1 MMKDFILNW
10 RASVKRNVLNE
21 NKILHEASDE
31 EIEVIEDVL
40 ADLDPE
46 SLPMNGAFGG
56 KLRKVIPIETIGGK
70 VGGMV
75 SDLESAGYTVN
86 LKDGTV
92 SYETRREHEGKV
104 YKGKKVLKINKLLNG
119 LLAHKKKANVVAMAM
134 ADLRTKRYTRGN
146 TEEENEKYT
155 EDYNKKNEEWEKLA
169 SIGKKAFKGLD
180 RWMLQKNIE
189 KHIKAWEEDAG
200 YFKNDPEALS
210 GFSIIVS
217 RHPVDVL
224 RMSDFDDIT
233 SCHTLAS
240 RSGENGSFVKCA
252 YAEALDGGAIAYV
265 VPTED
270 IKDFES
276 EYGPIE
282 DNTEE
287 VLVDEVRVV
296 GSIDPVSRIRIRV
309 GRMMGGEDNDT
320 IGTIGV
326 PDRRIYGQKIS
337 NFYETLK
344 DWLAKSQQDEIK
356 LLPKITPEDV
366 GDFKQSFSGVKIEDE
381 DIGKINAKKIARLG
395 GSYEDNPF
403 ELNLAALLTPGA
415 GLRGQDDLLKNDL
428 IVGRSRHGFDEDDIS
443 LPRGNTDRLEAELEE
458 ETDDWNRRL
467 AHMTIHAEVTD
478 WGDGPAIDTHA
489 NLSIDLEL
497 SEDDFSDSGWNELR
511 NNGYDYGKYIFD
523 ELEGMGYDWAG
534 DETISQPHIVLNRI
548 LNNFELRG
556 IIVPSDDM
564 GGYIYDI
571 DSFNDW
577 GSALEN
583 RIDDMVD
590 DLILPVT
597 MNVLRREGALITNK
611 VDEFYRM
618 TQDDP
623 DYHESDWTFD
633 YRPDEETVD
642 VDLDDIPI
650 KVDEIEGLEE
660 KYYDQEVIK
669 EIMMSR
675 DFRTLWRK
683 LLFDKVP
690 GFIPGESM
698 YPDLTRGWVGH
709 GGSNYGITFTMDSD
723 DPDEQFDSIKGAI
736 VSIDKELASE
746 IAMIAY
752 AQFAKHDKKYKKQQ
766 DLPFEG
772 KKALNER
779 IHRNW
784 SSFLGK

>member
-10 RASVKRNVLNE
+10 RASVKRDVLNE

-46 SLPMNGAFGG
+46 NLPMNKAFGG
-56 KLRKVIPIETIGGK
+56 KLRKVIPLEAVSGK
-70 VGGMV
+70 VGKMV
-75 SDLESAGYTVN
+75 SDLESAGYTVD

-92 SYETRREHEGKV
+92 SYETKREHEGKI

-119 LLAHKKKANVVAMAM
+119 LLKHKKEADNVANKMG
-134 ADLRTKRYTRGN
+134 DLRRKKYTRGN
-146 TEEENEKYT
+146 TEEEAEKYKQ
-155 EDYNKKNEEWEKLA
+155 EYEKEEEKWENLSA
-169 SIGKKAFKGLD
+169 IGKKAFKGMD
-180 RWMLQKNIE
+180 RWSHTRNIE
-189 KHIKAWEEDAG
+189 KYIKAWEENAG
-200 YFKNDPEALS
+200 FFKNDPEAFS
-210 GFSIIVS
+210 EFSIIAS

-240 RSGENGSFVKCA
+240 RSGEAGSFVKCA

-265 VPTED
+265 VPTKD
-270 IKDFES
+270 IEDFES
-276 EYGPIE
+276 EYGPVE
-282 DNTEE
+282 DATDE
-287 VLVDEVRVV
+287 VLVDEARGI

-309 GRMMGGEDNDT
+309 GRIMGDEVSETVGM
-320 IGTIGV
+320 IGV
-326 PDRRIYGQKIS
+326 PDRRVYGQTIS
-337 NFYETLK
+337 NFYDTIK
-344 DWLAKSQQDEIK
+344 DWLAKSQQDEMK

-366 GDFKQSFSGVKIEDE
+366 GDFKASFSGQKIKDE
-381 DIGKINAKKIARLG
+381 DVGKIKAKKIARLG
-395 GSYEDNPF
+395 GSYQDNPF
-403 ELNLAALLTPGA
+403 ELNLAALLTPGL
-415 GLRGQDDLLKNDL
+415 GLRGGVA
-428 IVGRSRHGFDEDDIS
+428 VGQLVIGNTTHGFDEDAIE
-443 LPRGNTDRLEAELEE
+443 LPDSGETDRLIAELEE

-467 AHMTIHAEVTD
+467 AHMTVHAEVED
-478 WGDGPAIDTHA
+478 WGDGPSIDAHA

-511 NNGYDYGKYIFD
+511 QNSYDYGKYIFD
-523 ELEGMGYDWAG
+523 ELEGMGYDWA
-534 DETISQPHIVLNRI
+534 DEETISQPHIVLNRVS
-548 LNNFELRG
+548 NTFELRAL
-556 IIVPSDDM
+556 VRPSDYL

-583 RIDDMVD
+583 NIDDMVD
-590 DLILPVT
+590 DLILPT
-597 MNVLRREGALITNK
+597 AMNVLRREGVLIANK

-618 TQDDP
+618 TEDDS
-623 DYHESDWTFD
+623 DYYGSDWTFD

-660 KYYDQEVIK
+660 KYYESDVVK

-675 DFRTLWRK
+675 PFRTLWRE
-683 LLFDKVP
+683 LLFNQVP

-698 YPDLTRGWVGH
+698 YPDLTRAWVGY
-709 GGSNYGITFTMDSD
+709 GGDNYGVTFTMDSD
-723 DPDEQFDSIKGAI
+723 DPDEQFESVKSAI
-736 VSIDKELASE
+736 TSIDKEKASE
-746 IAMIAY
+746 LVSTAY
-752 AQFAKHDKKYKKQQ
+752 AQFAKQDKKYKKQQ
-766 DLPFEG
+766 ELPFEG
-772 KKALNER
+772 KKSLNER

-784 SSFLGK
+784 SSFLNSK